1 MTTKQV
7 TFRLPDITT
16 YQRDAI
22 FCPERVSI
30 IEATTKAG
38 KTLGCILWL
47 VHMAWNADRPNQ
59 HYWWVAPVYDVTEI
73 AYGRTKNLLETADP
87 DKGEWQSNDS
97 KLLIKLGN
105 GAVIHF
111 KTAEKPDNLY
121 GEDVY
126 AAVMDETTR
135 CKEQAWHA
143 LRTTLTATNGKL
155 RLIGNVKGRKNW
167 AYLLARKA
175 EQGQLPGWKQAKITC
190 YDAVKAG
197 VISKA
202 AVEEARAELPDAVF
216 KELYEGI
223 PNEDGSN
230 PFGLSHIAACVR
242 PLSAKPPVCFGVD
255 LAKSTDWTVV
265 LGCDED
271 GQTCVFDR
279 WQHEPWSVTTDRVA
293 RLVGGLPALIDSTGV
308 GDPIVEELDRRLP
321 HVEGFKFTQTS
332 KQQLM
337 EGLAAGIQQRQVFYP
352 EGPVRQELETFEYE
366 PTRTGVRYTAP
377 EGMHDDCVVA
387 LALMHRMRQQRVP
400 VSFSLIDGS
409 GHNPLPAGL
418 HPVEVAANV
427 NGGNWWAEG
436 RERDPNFGFSEEVE

>member
-1 MTTKQV
+1 V
-7 TFRLPDITT
+7 TFRLPPIAP
-16 YQRDAI
+16 YQRDAL
-22 FCPERVSI
+22 FGDELTSI
-30 IEATTKAG
+30 TLANTKSG
-38 KTLGCILWL
+38 KTVGCMIWL
-47 VHMAWNADRPNQ
+47 VEGGFSEGGPGAEF
-59 HYWWVAPVYDVTEI
+59 WWGAPVYPQAEI
-73 AYGRTKNLLETADP
+73 AFRRTARMLRTADP
-87 DKGEWQSNDS
+87 QGKHWRCNKSDLFIE
-97 KLLIKLGN
+97 LGN
-105 GAVIHF
+105 ESILRY
-111 KTAEKPDNLY
+111 KSCEDTDNLF
-121 GEDVY
+121 GEDVRRC
-126 AAVMDETTR
+126 VLDEATR
-135 CKEQAWHA
+135 MREEAYHA
-143 LRTTLTATNGKL
+143 ITSTLTATNGKL
-155 RLIGNVKGRKNW
+155 RIIGNVKGNKNW
-167 AYLLARKA
+167 VWKLKQQVEAGL
-175 EQGQLPGWKQAKITC
+175 LPGWKSSLITWR
-190 YDAVKAG
+190 DAVKAG
-197 VISKA
+197 ILK
-202 AVEEARAELPDAVF
+202 EEAIERARLALPKAVF
-216 KELYEGI
+216 DELYECI
-223 PNEDGSN
+223 PNADGSN

-409 GHNPLPAGL
+409 GHNPVPAGL

-427 NGGNWWAEG
+427 NGGNWWAEA